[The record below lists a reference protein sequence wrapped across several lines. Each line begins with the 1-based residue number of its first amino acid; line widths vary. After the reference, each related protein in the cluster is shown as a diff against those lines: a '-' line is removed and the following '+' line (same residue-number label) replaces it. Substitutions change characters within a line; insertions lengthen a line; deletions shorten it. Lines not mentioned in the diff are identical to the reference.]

1 MIALLLSPDDTR
13 RQHRPPVIRSAPKY
27 TGPERRKRP
36 RWRPRPWRG
45 LANLLFISA
54 IGYGLAVMWLIGRET
69 QLVFQAGSTLAT
81 GRPTFP
87 YEQVDV
93 PRSDGVRQFA
103 WVIRGGDSDAGPW
116 ALYLHGNASSIASQ
130 VNIAHYR
137 VLRNAGLNIMAPE
150 YRGFGGM
157 AGSPTENGLRA
168 DASAAY
174 DYLRVTRRVPPQAIV
189 IYGWSLG
196 AAVAVDM
203 ASREPPAALV
213 LEGAPASL
221 VDLTGR
227 RYPFFPLRLFMR
239 SPFDSIRKIGSIP
252 APILFLHSEDDE
264 IIPIDEGRRLHQAAR
279 GAKMFVE
286 LRGGH
291 MGAIDRSAE
300 LLEQAVRTFLA
311 TYGPG
316 RRTLE
321 GRERM

>member
-1 MIALLLSPDDTR
+1 MPVRYSIYLFR
-13 RQHRPPVIRSAPKY
+13 RTPTY

-54 IGYGLAVMWLIGRET
+54 IGYGLAVMYLIGRET

-81 GRPTFP
+81 GRPPFP
-87 YEQVDV
+87 YDEIPV
-93 PRSDGVRQFA
+93 PRSDAERQFA
-103 WVIRGGDSDAGPW
+103 WVMRTGESDTGPW
-116 ALYLHGNASSIASQ
+116 VLYLHGNASTVASQ

-137 VLRNAGLNIMAPE
+137 VLRGAGLNVMAPE
-150 YRGFGGM
+150 YRGFGGL
-157 AGSPTENGLRA
+157 AGSPTEAGLQA
-168 DASAAY
+168 DARAAY
-174 DYLRVTRRVPPQAIV
+174 DYLRNTRRVPPESIV

-203 ASREPPAALV
+203 ASRIHPAAMM

-239 SPFDSIRKIGSIP
+239 SSFDSIRKIGGIP
-252 APILFLHSEDDE
+252 APMLFLHSRDDE
-264 IIPIDEGRRLHQAAR
+264 IIPIGEGRRLHAAAR

-286 LRGGH
+286 LSGGH
-291 MGAIDRSAE
+291 MTAI
-300 LLEQAVRTFLA
+300 EQSGGILDEAIRTFLR

-316 RRTLE
+316 LRA
-321 GRERM
+321 GH

>member
-1 MIALLLSPDDTR
+1 MIQR
-13 RQHRPPVIRSAPKY
+13 APQY

-36 RWRPRPWRG
+36 RWRPQPFRV

-81 GRPTFP
+81 GRPPFP
-87 YEQVDV
+87 YEQIDV

-103 WVIRGGDSDAGPW
+103 WVMRTGDTDAGPW
-116 ALYLHGNASSIASQ
+116 VLYLHGSASTVASQ

-137 VLRNAGLNIMAPE
+137 VLRSAGLNVMAPE

-157 AGSPTENGLRA
+157 AGAPTESGLQT

-174 DYLRVTRRVPPQAIV
+174 DYLRNTRRVKPQSIV

-203 ASREPPAALV
+203 ASRVPPAALM

-239 SPFDSIRKIGSIP
+239 SSFDSIRKIGRIP
-252 APILFLHSEDDE
+252 APVLFLHSVDDE
-264 IIPIDEGRRLHQAAR
+264 LIPISEGRRMHEAAR

-291 MGAIDRSAE
+291 MAAIDRSADV
-300 LLEQAVRTFLA
+300 LEQAVRTFLQA
-311 TYGPG
+311 YGPTRDAG
-316 RRTLE
+316 
-321 GRERM
+321 GS

>member
-1 MIALLLSPDDTR
+1 
-13 RQHRPPVIRSAPKY
+13 VINRAPKY
-27 TGPERRKRP
+27 AGPERRQRP

-54 IGYGLAVMWLIGRET
+54 IGYGLAVMWLIGSET
-69 QLVFQAGSTLAT
+69 KLVFQAGSTLAT
-81 GRPTFP
+81 GRPPFP

-93 PRSDGVRQFA
+93 PRPDGTQQFA
-103 WVIRGGDSDAGPW
+103 WVMRGGDSDAGPW
-116 ALYLHGNASSIASQ
+116 VLYLHGSASSVASQ

-137 VLRNAGLNIMAPE
+137 ALRNAGLNVMAPE

-157 AGSPTENGLRA
+157 AGSPTESGLRA

-174 DYLRVTRRVPPQAIV
+174 DYLRNTRRVPPQGIV

-203 ASREPPAALV
+203 ASRVPPAALI

-239 SPFDSIRKIGSIP
+239 SPFDSIRKIGTIP
-252 APILFLHSEDDE
+252 VPILFLHSEDDE
-264 IIPIDEGRRLHQAAR
+264 IIPIEEGRRLHRAAR
-279 GAKMFVE
+279 GGKMFVE

-291 MGAIDRSAE
+291 MAAIDRSAA
-300 LLEQAVRTFLA
+300 LLEQAIRTFLA
-311 TYGPG
+311 TYAPG
-316 RRTLE
+316 LRQLE
-321 GRERM
+321 GREQM